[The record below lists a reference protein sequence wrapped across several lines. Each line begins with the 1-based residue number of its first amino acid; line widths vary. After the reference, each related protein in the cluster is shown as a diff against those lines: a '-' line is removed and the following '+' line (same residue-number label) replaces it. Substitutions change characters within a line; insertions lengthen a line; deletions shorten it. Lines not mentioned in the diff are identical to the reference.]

1 MSTEWYLQAHSNDEE
16 QFISCKKIQSILS
29 AYPNQKEEAC
39 VVVALPEGDV
49 DFYVDL
55 TGNISGL
62 MISRPIK
69 SSTLDRIIYEVMQC
83 VRFIFFTPDAKFPIV
98 LCSEVIEHLPEEMLA
113 SLGKPQ
119 IADSPETFSCLL
131 QEMYE

>member
-1 MSTEWYLQAHSNDEE
+1 MSTEWYLQAHSNGSE
-16 QFISCKKIQSILS
+16 QFISSKRIQSVLS
-29 AYPNQKEEAC
+29 PYKKQIEEAC
-39 VVVALPEGDV
+39 IVVALPEGDV

-55 TGNISGL
+55 SGEMSGL
-62 MISRPIK
+62 MISRPVE
-69 SSTLDRIIYEVMQC
+69 SSTLDKIIYEIMQC
-83 VRFIFFTPDAKFPIV
+83 GRFIFFAPDAKFPIV
-98 LCSEVIEHLPEEMLA
+98 LCAEVIDHLPEEMLE